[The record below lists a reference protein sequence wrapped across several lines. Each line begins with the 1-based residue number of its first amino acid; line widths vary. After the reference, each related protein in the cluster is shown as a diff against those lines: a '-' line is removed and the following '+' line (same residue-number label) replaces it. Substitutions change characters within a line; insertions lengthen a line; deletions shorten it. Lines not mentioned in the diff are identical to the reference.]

1 MSVKALVE
9 LRDAI
14 VSARDSDH
22 LRRFPGRFYLYST
35 VFQARGYRRGREPLF
50 AQTTRLIYRAQSQTT
65 TSYRCHSL
73 YVGSAVR
80 SLRLAERSHHRQT
93 RHIDSLAPNRLPF
106 VLEVQV
112 SASRATSRSSPAA
125 EADRR
130 DGNEQ
135 PDLGRGAHCRR
146 TVAENRHS
154 DFSTD
159 GAPLHARNTPTSRRP
174 EATVDDLR
182 AQSRKSH
189 HCV

>member
-9 LRDAI
+9 LSDAI
-14 VSARDSDH
+14 VSGRDSDH
-22 LRRFPGRFYLYST
+22 LRRFPGRFNLYKP
-35 VFQARGYRRGREPLF
+35 VFQARGYRRGREPVL
-50 AQTTRLIYRAQSQTT
+50 AQTARLIYRAQSQTT

-73 YVGSAVR
+73 YVGSAVW
-80 SLRLAERSHHRQT
+80 SVRLAERSHHRQT
-93 RHIDSLAPNRLPF
+93 RHVDSLAPHRLPF

-112 SASRATSRSSPAA
+112 SASRTTSRSSPAA

-130 DGNEQ
+130 DGDEQ

-146 TVAENRHS
+146 TIAQDWHP
-154 DFSTD
+154 DFATYCS
-159 GAPLHARNTPTSRRP
+159 ALHAEDTTASCRP